1 MTKQE
6 AINTIKKN
14 IECNTGLCDVE
25 KACVECEYYVN
36 DKQVTEALS
45 VATTC
50 IKKCIEIEMAV
61 GTEIEH
67 ILFISNEAGADN

>member
-6 AINTIKKN
+6 AINTIKKT
-14 IECNTGLCDVE
+14 IECSTGFCDVE

-36 DKQVTEALS
+36 DKQDTEALAI
-45 VATTC
+45 ATTC
-50 IKKCIEIEMAV
+50 IKKCIEIETAV
-61 GTEIEH
+61 GTGIEN